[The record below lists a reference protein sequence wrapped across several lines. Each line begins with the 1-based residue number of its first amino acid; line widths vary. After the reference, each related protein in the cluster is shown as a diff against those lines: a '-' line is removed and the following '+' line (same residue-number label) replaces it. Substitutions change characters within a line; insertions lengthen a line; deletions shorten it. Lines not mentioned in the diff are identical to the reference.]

1 MKIPPPQTEEAGIAT
16 LQSLIRSNCVDTAE
30 NCIKDWGWKF
40 KIIGGKLVDMSNST
54 AAWLKRFITVD
65 ENMLRMK
72 KDVEKLSPIS
82 DEVLIVGPT
91 GTGKEIIAHALHG
104 NREGRFIAVN
114 CAGIVETLIES
125 ELFGHEKNAFTG
137 AATAKEGLMKV
148 AEKGTLFLDEIGELP
163 MDMQAKFLR
172 AIQEKHIR
180 KVGGTKEEKIDC
192 RIVCATN
199 RNLFAMTEA
208 GKFREDLL
216 ARISTFMVEISP
228 LCNRQEDITAIIKDL
243 EGGQEYLNALDANML
258 SVVDISTQFNVRSL
272 QQHVRRYTILGRIF

>member
-137 AATAKEGLMKV
+137 AAATKEGLMKV

-172 AIQEKHIR
+172 AVQEKHIR

-199 RNLFAMTEA
+199 RNLFTMTEA

-258 SVVDISTQFNVRSL
+258 SVADISTQFNVRSL